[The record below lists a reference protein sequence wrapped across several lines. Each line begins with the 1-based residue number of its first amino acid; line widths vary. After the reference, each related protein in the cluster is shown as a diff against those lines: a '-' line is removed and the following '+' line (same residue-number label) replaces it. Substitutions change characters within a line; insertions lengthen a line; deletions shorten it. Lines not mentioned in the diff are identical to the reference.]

1 MRHFFETV
9 FYYCYLSY
17 KKHDGCPEMRVLST
31 LTIAHGWFIF
41 IMIQTICIYYD
52 INLIDNIPLFCLSA
66 FPFPLLYFIFYRM
79 LYAKG
84 KYKEI
89 IKKHEPEA
97 KIEHMERFKYYE
109 RAKEAFAVVY
119 TTEKAQYANV
129 ILKKGCVIEK

>member
-17 KKHDGCPEMRVLST
+17 KKRDGGPEMRALTT
-31 LTIAHGWFIF
+31 LIITNGWFIF
-41 IMIQTICIYYD
+41 MVIQTICVYYN
-52 INLIDNIPLFCLSA
+52 INLADNIPLFCLSL

-89 IKKHEPEA
+89 IKKKPKFCDNL
-97 KIEHMERFKYYE
+97 KINKRIACGYVWGIF
-109 RAKEAFAVVY
+109 
-119 TTEKAQYANV
+119 
-129 ILKKGCVIEK
+129 ILAMLLMGTWNTLKNLN

>member
-52 INLIDNIPLFCLSA
+52 INLTDNIPLFCLSA

-89 IKKHEPEA
+89 IEKKPKFCDNPQINKRITWGYVLGISILA
-97 KIEHMERFKYYE
+97 ILLINTWG
-109 RAKEAFAVVY
+109 A
-119 TTEKAQYANV
+119 
-129 ILKKGCVIEK
+129 LKKLN

>member
-17 KKHDGCPEMRVLST
+17 KKHDGGPEMRVLST
-31 LTIAHGWFIF
+31 LTIANGWFIV
-41 IMIQTICIYYD
+41 IVIQTICIYYN
-52 INLIDNIPLFCLSA
+52 INLADNVPLFCLSL

-89 IKKHEPEA
+89 IKKKPKFCDNP
-97 KIEHMERFKYYE
+97 KINKRIAWGY
-109 RAKEAFAVVY
+109 
-119 TTEKAQYANV
+119 
-129 ILKKGCVIEK
+129 ILGITILAILLMGTWDSLKQLH

>member
-1 MRHFFETV
+1 MKHFFETV

-52 INLIDNIPLFCLSA
+52 INLTYNIPLFCLSA

-89 IKKHEPEA
+89 IKKKP
-97 KIEHMERFKYYE
+97 KFCDNPQINKRITWGY
-109 RAKEAFAVVY
+109 VLGIS
-119 TTEKAQYANV
+119 
-129 ILKKGCVIEK
+129 ILAILLIITWGTLKN

>member
-17 KKHDGCPEMRVLST
+17 KRKNPDPEIMALDALSVIT
-31 LTIAHGWFIF
+31 SLFIV
-41 IMIQTICIYYD
+41 IVIQTICIYYD
-52 INLIDNIPLFCLSA
+52 INLTDNIPLFCLSA

-89 IKKHEPEA
+89 IKKKPKFCDNPQINKQITWGYVLGISILA
-97 KIEHMERFKYYE
+97 ILLIN
-109 RAKEAFAVVY
+109 
-119 TTEKAQYANV
+119 TWGT
-129 ILKKGCVIEK
+129 LKKLN

>member
-31 LTIAHGWFIF
+31 LTIAHGLFIF

-89 IKKHEPEA
+89 IKKKPKFCDNPQINKRITWGYVLGISILA
-97 KIEHMERFKYYE
+97 ILLIN
-109 RAKEAFAVVY
+109 
-119 TTEKAQYANV
+119 TWGT
-129 ILKKGCVIEK
+129 LKKLN

>member
-17 KKHDGCPEMRVLST
+17 KKNNPDPEIMALSALSAVT
-31 LTIAHGWFIF
+31 SLFFVIAIL
-41 IMIQTICIYYD
+41 TICIYYN
-52 INLIDNIPLFCLSA
+52 INLAETVPLFCLSL

-89 IKKHEPEA
+89 IEKKPKFCDNPEINKRIA
-97 KIEHMERFKYYE
+97 LGYIWGILIL
-109 RAKEAFAVVY
+109 
-119 TTEKAQYANV
+119 TILLIITWGT
-129 ILKKGCVIEK
+129 LKKLN

>member
-52 INLIDNIPLFCLSA
+52 INLADNSPFFYLSLFPL
-66 FPFPLLYFIFYRM
+66 PLLYFIFYRM

-89 IKKHEPEA
+89 IEKKPKLCDNP
-97 KIEHMERFKYYE
+97 KINKRI
-109 RAKEAFAVVY
+109 AFGY
-119 TTEKAQYANV
+119 IWGILILTILLIITWGT
-129 ILKKGCVIEK
+129 LKKLN

>member
-17 KKHDGCPEMRVLST
+17 KKNNPDPEIMALDALSVIT
-31 LTIAHGWFIF
+31 SLFIF

-52 INLIDNIPLFCLSA
+52 INLTDNIPLFCLSA

-89 IKKHEPEA
+89 IEKKPKFCGNP
-97 KIEHMERFKYYE
+97 KINKRITWGYVLGISIL
-109 RAKEAFAVVY
+109 AILLINTWGA
-119 TTEKAQYANV
+119 
-129 ILKKGCVIEK
+129 LKKLN